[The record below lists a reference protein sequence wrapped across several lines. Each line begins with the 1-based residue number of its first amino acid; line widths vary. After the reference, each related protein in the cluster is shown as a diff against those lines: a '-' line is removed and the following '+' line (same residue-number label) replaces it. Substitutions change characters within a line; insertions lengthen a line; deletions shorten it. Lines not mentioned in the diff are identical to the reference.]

1 MENDIYNETKRISK
15 ITENNSLENL
25 IIQKRLI
32 FNNIPNINLNDYSNT
47 IETSSHTASSRKNIL
62 FNLKKEKE
70 NTNKLDLKKNLNILF
85 SQDNSNKPSVRK
97 DNYGKEIKKGGKH
110 KIAFADDL
118 KLIQSLMGNE
128 SIRNSAKKPQYFS
141 PSKTLEDIILPI
153 TRTTKRSN
161 TFKNNRI
168 STVKNIYNIFKKNLN
183 NKQKLCK
190 PLVNVINIQC
200 IKEETK
206 VNTYF
211 FRNKTAEEEQ
221 VCCSCYC
228 SIY

>member
-1 MENDIYNETKRISK
+1 MENDIYNETKHISK
-15 ITENNSLENL
+15 ITENNPQENN
-25 IIQKRLI
+25 IKQKRFI
-32 FNNIPNINLNDYSNT
+32 FNNILNINLNDYSNT
-47 IETSSHTASSRKNIL
+47 IETSCHTASSKKNIL
-62 FNLKKEKE
+62 FNIKNEKE
-70 NTNKLDLKKNLNILF
+70 NINKLDLKKNLNMLF
-85 SQDNSNKPSVRK
+85 SQDELNKPNVRK

-110 KIAFADDL
+110 KITFADDL

-128 SIRNSAKKPQYFS
+128 SLRNSAKKPKFFS
-141 PSKTLEDIILPI
+141 LSKTLKDIILPI
-153 TRTTKRSN
+153 TSSSKRSN
-161 TFKNNRI
+161 TYKNNRT
-168 STVKNIYNIFKKNLN
+168 STLKNIYNIFKKNLK
-183 NKQKLCK
+183 NKRKLCM

-211 FRNKTAEEEQ
+211 FRNKTAKEEQ